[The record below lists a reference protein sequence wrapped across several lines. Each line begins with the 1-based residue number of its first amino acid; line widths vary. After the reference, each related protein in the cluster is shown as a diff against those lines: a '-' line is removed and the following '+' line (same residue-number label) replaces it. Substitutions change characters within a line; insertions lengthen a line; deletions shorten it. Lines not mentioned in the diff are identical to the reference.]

1 MSNST
6 PLKNLF
12 SFLVLH
18 VVLILYCET
27 HIHYTIAVYTIKKF
41 VLICICVI
49 QPHKIFLVLGS
60 FFSARA
66 HYFYTQVLYVCWF
79 CIVLMILNL
88 YPLVYFLLGSV
99 NYLLQFGSVSV
110 HHNRPQPLQA

>member
-1 MSNST
+1 MNCASHCYTYNKVVYEQFNS
-6 PLKNLF
+6 LKNHF

-66 HYFYTQVLYVCWF
+66 HYFYTQVCMF
-79 CIVLMILNL
+79 AG
-88 YPLVYFLLGSV
+88 F
-99 NYLLQFGSVSV
+99 
-110 HHNRPQPLQA
+110 A